1 MKNTIKL
8 ISTLLAVI
16 MILSSM
22 SAMLTITAFADEAT
36 SGNGKTTGTTETGT
50 EAGTEKE
57 NGTTETAGQ
66 DAEEQALEYLG
77 AIHANPESKLATMT
91 LQFTEGDFEIYVD
104 SFSGEVACKNI
115 KTNEIIFTNPY
126 DVGSSTGVDETKYE
140 LLSQIMVEFTDNQ
153 GQTKVFNSFEQ
164 AAMRKQINVEKI
176 KGGVRVEYTIGR
188 EQAKTLV
195 PRLISQ
201 ERFEKMILQPLIDYF
216 GEEAL
221 FESGTKNKEIHN
233 IQKYLTYYTFYA
245 KGTVE
250 MSQEKKDSFGY
261 FNENL
266 QKSDRD
272 LARVLNE
279 FPIVDRMNVFV
290 FDPKA
295 SATEIEKA
303 EQLIMTYCPEYTYE
317 ELDYDHALTEYES
330 DDENPPV
337 FRMALEYKIDAE
349 TGLIVRL
356 PANGIRFNESLYTLS
371 NIKVLPY
378 MGAGSSAYEGYN
390 FFPDGSGAL
399 FDFQD
404 LHKTNSSTVVGKV
417 YGRDFA
423 YHEISGTYQKTIRY
437 PVFGSVEDTKYY
449 EFYHSDE
456 NAEDGLGEYI
466 CTISGAIYET
476 VLAFA
481 KEEST
486 GVCKG
491 SEQPLTD
498 KYGSYILDT
507 TGKYAVKEVDGKHG
521 YVAIIEEGDAL
532 ASLSTYHAGSIHD
545 YNTIMME
552 FTPRPKDT
560 YNLKDSI
567 SVADNSEWT
576 VVSDRKYVGG
586 YTVRYI
592 MLSDPEQ
599 APEDAGNVYDASWLG
614 MAKAYRDY
622 LTVNKVI
629 TPLKS
634 ETLTNDIPL
643 YIETFGTIETTEKIM
658 SIPVTVM
665 APLTTFEDVLTMYN
679 QLKADGI
686 KNINF
691 KLTGYTNGGME
702 YTVPTKL
709 KFEKAVGGNKGFQ
722 ELLDQAAA
730 INKDADPDTN
740 LGIYPDFNIV
750 FALDDDLFDGFSW
763 REHCGKTIDDRYA
776 ARKEYSATQQKYEN
790 FYETVISPAY
800 FYVLYEKIT
809 KNYAEKYENV
819 QGISVSTL
827 GSWLN
832 SDFDEDEPYNREDS
846 KQFTKDAFDYLDN
859 TYNQVMTDGGNAYVW
874 QYVDHMLNVSLD
886 SSRYS
891 TSANAVPFI
900 GVVLHGSVSFA
911 GEPLNMEGDLKY
923 AILKAIENGASP
935 YFILSMQNTQALK
948 DTDFSRYYS
957 IRYDIWSK
965 DIADVYNKLNGVLG
979 DVQDKFIIDH
989 EFLENGYRVPDAEEL
1004 REDILNIYDQILNN
1018 NINASEILDKEQSLA
1033 VSAARE
1039 YVRNALEQL
1048 TKNKTSYESHYRSVV
1063 KNVGENVKFGTD
1075 YYANALAVNKAYYK
1089 AGIAAG
1095 NDLTIAAFKIAAEV
1109 RAAVKE
1115 YNSDAETIREI
1126 AEKLYGE
1133 NGFLSVFN
1141 EAREAALTAFIK
1153 REFNV
1158 QQDQWVDQ
1166 LYNYR
1171 ENEALIGDVLADY
1184 IANKMTANDVPEDKK
1199 ATYDAMLAEV
1209 KAKLVEI
1216 KDMEEADA
1224 KATLKAYLSARS
1236 EMYTDATV
1244 DAIVAKL
1251 LNAGT
1256 MDSDIQACFDKDAP
1270 YSYSSTIVSA
1280 MKEIFNSDDSGRNKH
1295 VALYKAYNDAYIT
1308 AVNTNEAVDDAARNE
1323 WSSKKALD
1331 EFEANYSE
1339 LIAAYNA
1346 LEAGKQALEL
1356 VKTMNA
1362 DYDTIYSLILA
1373 RETVFVF
1380 KGIVQDGAATVSPE
1394 LVVGDAAY
1402 KDAVAAYDEAYA
1414 ALTAVESA
1422 GYLDKY
1428 IFAIADLAAIKD
1440 KDVAYTGDTE
1450 DIFYLSK
1457 AESNV
1462 ADARRSA
1469 ILEAAD
1475 IKNRNYHEIRIAY
1488 AEAVETLAEVEA
1500 SLEIIKEAE
1509 IDRKGSVENSKVWAE
1524 AEEFYAQIKA
1534 VVAEYEAIY
1543 NEIIGGE
1550 DNIADAMLEE
1560 IKAIVAAT
1568 NADDAFDADLAA
1580 QIESLYYEKEEEQEP
1595 EDEIVVDDNTKYNT
1609 ENIVAV
1615 TYGTKD
1621 GQAYKTVIL
1630 NYNNYTVRVVFNG
1643 MEYTIPPH
1651 EYAVIKLS

>member
-16 MILSSM
+16 MLLSSM
-22 SAMLTITAFADEAT
+22 SAMLTITAFADDAA
-36 SGNGKTTGTTETGT
+36 SGTGTTGTTETGT
-50 EAGTEKE
+50 EAGTGDET
-57 NGTTETAGQ
+57 GTAAETAGK
-66 DAEEQALEYLG
+66 DAEEQAEEYLST
-77 AIHANPESKLATMT
+77 IHGTPEGKLATMT
-91 LQFTEGDFEIYVD
+91 LLYTEGDFEIYVD
-104 SFSGEVACKNI
+104 SFSGEVACKNV

-126 DVGSSTGVDETKYE
+126 DVGSSTGVDDTKYE

-245 KGTVE
+245 KGTVD

-266 QKSDRD
+266 QKSDRE

-337 FRMALEYKIDAE
+337 FRMALEYKIDTA

-371 NIKVLPY
+371 NITVLPY
-378 MGAGSSAYEGYN
+378 MGAGNSAYEGYN

-417 YGRDFA
+417 YGTDFA

-437 PVFGSVEDTKYY
+437 PVFGIKEDTKYY
-449 EFYHSDE
+449 EFYESDTT
-456 NAEDGLGEYI
+456 AEDGIGEYI
-466 CTISGAIYET
+466 GTISGAIYDT
-476 VLAFA
+476 VIAFA
-481 KEEST
+481 EGGST

-491 SEQPLTD
+491 SEQTLTD
-498 KYGSYILDT
+498 NFGSYILDK
-507 TGKYAVKEVDGKHG
+507 TGKYVVKEVERKRGF
-521 YVAIIEEGDAL
+521 VAIIEEGDAL

-545 YNTIMME
+545 YNTIMMA

-592 MLSDPEQ
+592 MLSDPEK
-599 APEDAGNVYDASWLG
+599 APEGTDVYDASWLG

-622 LTVNKVI
+622 LTVNNVI
-629 TPLKS
+629 APLTS
-634 ETLTNDIPL
+634 EDVTNDIPL
-643 YIETFGTIETTEKIM
+643 YVETFGTIETTEKIM

-722 ELLDQAAA
+722 ELLNKANE

-776 ARKEYSATQQKYEN
+776 ARKGYSATQQKYEN

-809 KNYAEKYENV
+809 KNYAEKYENI

-846 KQFTKDAFDYLDN
+846 KQFTKDAFEYLGGK
-859 TYNQVMTDGGNAYVW
+859 YNQVMTDGGNAYVW

-891 TSANAVPFI
+891 TSSNAVPFI

-948 DTDFSRYYS
+948 DTDFSKYYS

-965 DIADVYNKLNGVLG
+965 DIADVYNKLNEVLG
-979 DVQDKFIIDH
+979 DVQDKYIIGH
-989 EFLENGYRVPDAEEL
+989 EFLENGSRVPDADEL

-1018 NINASEILDKEQSLA
+1018 NINASEILDKQQSLA

-1039 YVRNALEQL
+1039 FLRNTLSQLEGG
-1048 TKNKTSYESHYRSVV
+1048 KTSYVNQYNMVL
-1063 KNVGENVKFGTD
+1063 KNIAENVKFGTE
-1075 YYANALAVNKAYYK
+1075 YYANAFEASKAYYI

-1095 NDLTIAAFKIAAEV
+1095 NDLTNADFKIASEV
-1109 RAAVKE
+1109 RSAVKD
-1115 YNSDAETIREI
+1115 YNSDAAKIKAI
-1126 AEKLYGE
+1126 AEKIYGE
-1133 NGFLSVFN
+1133 DGLLEAFN
-1141 EAREAALTAFIK
+1141 DAKVAALTAFLK
-1153 REFNV
+1153 DEFAK
-1158 QQDQWVDQ
+1158 QQGRWVDQ
-1166 LYNYR
+1166 IYNSKDD
-1171 ENEALIGDVLADY
+1171 EAILKDVLADY
-1184 IANKMTANDVPEDKK
+1184 IANQMSANSVPEETKP
-1199 ATYDAMLAEV
+1199 ALEAMLAEV
-1209 KAKLVEI
+1209 KAKLEEG
-1216 KDMEEADA
+1216 KDMEEAD
-1224 KATLKAYLSARS
+1224 LKALLKTYLGGRT
-1236 EMYTDATV
+1236 EMFTDAMV
-1244 DAIVAKL
+1244 DEIVAKL
-1251 LNAGT
+1251 VNAGT
-1256 MDSDIQACFDKDAP
+1256 MDSDIQACFDRNAP
-1270 YSYSSTIVSA
+1270 YTYNSDIVSA
-1280 MKEIFNSDDSGRNKH
+1280 MKEVFNSDDSGRNKH
-1295 VALYKAYNDAYIT
+1295 TALYKAYNDAY
-1308 AVNTNEAVDDAARNE
+1308 VNAANLNEELDEAARNE
-1323 WSSKKALD
+1323 WDTKKALD
-1331 EFEANYSE
+1331 AFEAIYGD

-1356 VKTMNA
+1356 AKTMA
-1362 DYDTIYSLILA
+1362 AEYDTIYGVLLD
-1373 RETVFVF
+1373 RENNLVFRGV
-1380 KGIVQDGAATVSPE
+1380 VQDGAKHVAPE
-1394 LVVGDAAY
+1394 ADAGNTAY
-1402 KDAVAAYDEAYA
+1402 KAAVAAYDA
-1414 ALTAVESA
+1414 ALASLENVATA
-1422 GYLDKY
+1422 GYVDKY
-1428 IFAIADLAAIKD
+1428 IFAIAELAAIKD
-1440 KDVAYTGDTE
+1440 KDVAYAVDT
-1450 DIFYLSK
+1450 DNLQYLQK
-1457 AESNV
+1457 AVSNA
-1462 ADARRSA
+1462 ADARANA
-1469 ILEAAD
+1469 ISESAD
-1475 IKNRNYHEIRIAY
+1475 IKNRNYHEVRIAY
-1488 AEAVETLAEVEA
+1488 TKAIELLVDVESALETIKNAE
-1500 SLEIIKEAE
+1500 SG
-1509 IDRKGSVENSKVWAE
+1509 RKGGLASSKVWAE
-1524 AEEFYAQIKA
+1524 AEEFYNSIKA

-1550 DNIADAMLEE
+1550 DNVADAKLEE
-1560 IKAIVAAT
+1560 IKTLIAAT
-1568 NADDAFDADLAA
+1568 KFDNSFDADLAEK
-1580 QIESLYYEKEEEQEP
+1580 IESLYYEEEEEQKP
-1595 EDEIVVDDNTKYNT
+1595 EDEIIIEDNSKYNT

-1643 MEYTIPPH
+1643 LEYTIPPY
-1651 EYAVIKLS
+1651 EYAEIVYN